1 MMRFTKALGAAAAL
15 CLLLAACTP
24 KAMETFSAWE
34 PEILLYP
41 GDTWEGEIPGDGEEA
56 AYTIS
61 VNTVPGLEA
70 RLEGGK
76 LILSATQPGGGQLTL
91 AATAK
96 GYLDTNL
103 TLPVRVE
110 ANILELDWTVS
121 APEETEEGEEP
132 DFWQEGETVGVLAER
147 SAVLTFTERY
157 GDPQTPTDAVLSAEL
172 DPPELGEVELGEG
185 KLVFDAGKEYG
196 DGTLTVIA
204 EKAGFDTQILHIPL
218 YVVRGQLPLRPT
230 TGGEEIEA
238 VELENGSSTTVKIE
252 TGAGAELTAQLDCDA
267 AVMTR
272 NGNAFAIVGNSL
284 GEGTLTITAEGEG
297 WLGRSITL
305 PVRVTRTKAAIT
317 PAAGEIAVA
326 PGETEEMSFTTKPKG
341 AAVRATVSGSGF
353 TAKVS
358 GETVHITAAED
369 AEGSAQ
375 ITLSVSA
382 PDYEDSSA
390 TITAKA
396 QLEPIQLTLS
406 EEAVTLEE
414 GESGTVTATAT
425 PEGCTIT
432 AEATSGITVEVD
444 GDTVTITP
452 EKSGTVTITASRANR
467 DPVSATVKVT
477 ATPPIVLPDVD
488 TETYAKDAAEIIRL
502 TNEYRKA
509 NGLSAL
515 AHVELLDIPA
525 TLRAEEAGEV
535 WSHTRPDGTNFHTVF
550 AQCGLKYTAYG
561 ENLFAVNAEYTPA
574 QVLEEWQD
582 SPAHNENLLRENF
595 NGIGVGVA
603 KVKGEYYYCQL
614 FVQR

>member
-1 MMRFTKALGAAAAL
+1 MRFTKALGAAAAL

-110 ANILELDWTVS
+110 ANTLELDWTVS

-317 PAAGEIAVA
+317 PAASEIAVA

-358 GETVHITAAED
+358 GETVQITAAED

>member
-1 MMRFTKALGAAAAL
+1 MRFTKALGAAAAL

-110 ANILELDWTVS
+110 ANTLELDWTVS

-297 WLGRSITL
+297 WLGRAITL

-317 PAAGEIAVA
+317 PAASEIAVA

>member
-1 MMRFTKALGAAAAL
+1 MRFTKALGAAAAL

-110 ANILELDWTVS
+110 ANTLELDWTVS

-297 WLGRSITL
+297 WLGRAITL

-582 SPAHNENLLRENF
+582 SPAHNENLLRGNF

>member
-1 MMRFTKALGAAAAL
+1 MRFTKALGAAAAL

-110 ANILELDWTVS
+110 ANTLELDWTVS

-284 GEGTLTITAEGEG
+284 GEGTLTITADGG
-297 WLGRSITL
+297 LAGPRHHPASAGHPHQGRHH
-305 PVRVTRTKAAIT
+305 PCRR
-317 PAAGEIAVA
+317 
-326 PGETEEMSFTTKPKG
+326 
-341 AAVRATVSGSGF
+341 
-353 TAKVS
+353 
-358 GETVHITAAED
+358 
-369 AEGSAQ
+369 
-375 ITLSVSA
+375 
-382 PDYEDSSA
+382 
-390 TITAKA
+390 
-396 QLEPIQLTLS
+396 
-406 EEAVTLEE
+406 
-414 GESGTVTATAT
+414 
-425 PEGCTIT
+425 
-432 AEATSGITVEVD
+432 
-444 GDTVTITP
+444 
-452 EKSGTVTITASRANR
+452 
-467 DPVSATVKVT
+467 
-477 ATPPIVLPDVD
+477 
-488 TETYAKDAAEIIRL
+488 
-502 TNEYRKA
+502 
-509 NGLSAL
+509 
-515 AHVELLDIPA
+515 
-525 TLRAEEAGEV
+525 
-535 WSHTRPDGTNFHTVF
+535 
-550 AQCGLKYTAYG
+550 
-561 ENLFAVNAEYTPA
+561 
-574 QVLEEWQD
+574 
-582 SPAHNENLLRENF
+582 
-595 NGIGVGVA
+595 
-603 KVKGEYYYCQL
+603 
-614 FVQR
+614 

>member
-1 MMRFTKALGAAAAL
+1 MRFTKALGAAAAL

-110 ANILELDWTVS
+110 ANTLELDWTVS

-297 WLGRSITL
+297 WLGRAITL

>member
-1 MMRFTKALGAAAAL
+1 MRFTKALGAAAAL

-110 ANILELDWTVS
+110 ANTLELDWTVS

-297 WLGRSITL
+297 WLGRAITL

-574 QVLEEWQD
+574 
-582 SPAHNENLLRENF
+582 
-595 NGIGVGVA
+595 
-603 KVKGEYYYCQL
+603 
-614 FVQR
+614 

>member
-1 MMRFTKALGAAAAL
+1 MRFTKALGAAAAL

-157 GDPQTPTDAVLSAEL
+157 GDPQSPTDATLSAEL

-218 YVVRGQLPLRPT
+218 HVVRGQLPLRPT

-358 GETVHITAAED
+358 GETVQITAAED

>member
-1 MMRFTKALGAAAAL
+1 MRFTKALGAAAAL

-110 ANILELDWTVS
+110 ANTLELDWTVS

-157 GDPQTPTDAVLSAEL
+157 GDPQSPTDATLSAEL

-218 YVVRGQLPLRPT
+218 HVVRGQLPLRPT

-358 GETVHITAAED
+358 GETVQITAAED

>member
-1 MMRFTKALGAAAAL
+1 MRFTKALGAAAAL

-110 ANILELDWTVS
+110 ANTLELDWTVS

-157 GDPQTPTDAVLSAEL
+157 GDSQTPTDAVLSAEL

-252 TGAGAELTAQLDCDA
+252 TGAGAELTAKLDCDA

-297 WLGRSITL
+297 WLGRAITL

-317 PAAGEIAVA
+317 PAASEIAVA

>member
-1 MMRFTKALGAAAAL
+1 MRFTKALGAAAAL

-110 ANILELDWTVS
+110 ANTLELDWTVS

-297 WLGRSITL
+297 WLGRSIPL

>member
-1 MMRFTKALGAAAAL
+1 MRFTKALGAAAAL

-110 ANILELDWTVS
+110 ANTLELDWTVS

-477 ATPPIVLPDVD
+477 APPPIVLPDVD

>member
-1 MMRFTKALGAAAAL
+1 MRFTKALGAAAAL

-110 ANILELDWTVS
+110 ANTLELDWTVS

-157 GDPQTPTDAVLSAEL
+157 GDSQTPTDAVLSAEL

-297 WLGRSITL
+297 WLGRAITL

-317 PAAGEIAVA
+317 PAASEIAVA

-452 EKSGTVTITASRANR
+452 EKSGTVTITASRTNR

>member
-1 MMRFTKALGAAAAL
+1 MRFTKALGAAAAL

-103 TLPVRVE
+103 PLPVRVE
-110 ANILELDWTVS
+110 ANTLELDWTVS

>member
-1 MMRFTKALGAAAAL
+1 MRFTKALGAAAAL

-110 ANILELDWTVS
+110 ANTLELDWTVS

-147 SAVLTFTERY
+147 SAVLTFYERY

-218 YVVRGQLPLRPT
+218 YVVRGQLPRRPT

>member
-1 MMRFTKALGAAAAL
+1 MRFTKALGAAAAL

-110 ANILELDWTVS
+110 ANTLELDWTVS

-297 WLGRSITL
+297 WLGRAITL

-317 PAAGEIAVA
+317 PAASEIAVA

-341 AAVRATVSGSGF
+341 AAVRATVSGSGL

>member
-1 MMRFTKALGAAAAL
+1 MRFTKALGAPAAL

-110 ANILELDWTVS
+110 ANTLELDWTVS

-341 AAVRATVSGSGF
+341 APGRATVSGSGF

>member
-1 MMRFTKALGAAAAL
+1 MRFTKALGAAAAL

-110 ANILELDWTVS
+110 ANTLELDWTVS

-297 WLGRSITL
+297 WLGRAITL

-358 GETVHITAAED
+358 GETVQITAAED
-369 AEGSAQ
+369 AEGSAR

>member
-1 MMRFTKALGAAAAL
+1 MRFTKALGAAAAL

-110 ANILELDWTVS
+110 ANTLELDWTVS
-121 APEETEEGEEP
+121 ASEETEEGEEP

-382 PDYEDSSA
+382 PDYEDSSD

>member
-1 MMRFTKALGAAAAL
+1 MRFTKALGAAAAL

-110 ANILELDWTVS
+110 ANTLELDWTVS
-121 APEETEEGEEP
+121 APEETEEGEVP
-132 DFWQEGETVGVLAER
+132 DFWQVGETVGVLAER

-297 WLGRSITL
+297 WLGRAITL

>member
-1 MMRFTKALGAAAAL
+1 MRFTKALGAPAAL

-110 ANILELDWTVS
+110 ANTLELDWTVS

>member
-1 MMRFTKALGAAAAL
+1 MRFTKALGAAAAL

-110 ANILELDWTVS
+110 ANTLELDWTVS

-297 WLGRSITL
+297 WLGRAITL

-317 PAAGEIAVA
+317 PAASEIAVA

-550 AQCGLKYTAYG
+550 AQSGLKYTAYG

>member
-1 MMRFTKALGAAAAL
+1 MRFTKALGAAAAL

-110 ANILELDWTVS
+110 ANTLELDWTVS

-414 GESGTVTATAT
+414 GESGTVTAT
-425 PEGCTIT
+425 
-432 AEATSGITVEVD
+432 GITVEVD

>member
-1 MMRFTKALGAAAAL
+1 MRFTKALGAAAAL

-110 ANILELDWTVS
+110 ANTLELDWTVS

-157 GDPQTPTDAVLSAEL
+157 GDSQTPTDAVLSAEL

-297 WLGRSITL
+297 WLGRAITL

-317 PAAGEIAVA
+317 PAASEIAVA

>member
-1 MMRFTKALGAAAAL
+1 MRFTKALGAAAAL

-110 ANILELDWTVS
+110 ANTLELDWTVS

-297 WLGRSITL
+297 WLGRAITL

-341 AAVRATVSGSGF
+341 AAVRATVSGSGS

>member
-1 MMRFTKALGAAAAL
+1 MRFTKALGAAAAL

-110 ANILELDWTVS
+110 ANTLELDWTVS

-157 GDPQTPTDAVLSAEL
+157 GDSQTPTDAVLSAEL

-297 WLGRSITL
+297 WLGRAITL

-317 PAAGEIAVA
+317 PAASEIAVA

-595 NGIGVGVA
+595 NDIGVGVA
-603 KVKGEYYYCQL
+603 KVKGEY
-614 FVQR
+614 

>member
-1 MMRFTKALGAAAAL
+1 MRFTKALGAAAAL

-110 ANILELDWTVS
+110 ANTLELDWTVS

-132 DFWQEGETVGVLAER
+132 DFWQEEETVGVLAEK

-157 GDPQTPTDAVLSAEL
+157 GDPQSPTDATLSAEL

-218 YVVRGQLPLRPT
+218 HVVHGQLPLRT
-230 TGGEEIEA
+230 GTGGEEIEA

-358 GETVHITAAED
+358 GETVQITAAED

-375 ITLSVSA
+375 FTLSVSA

>member
-1 MMRFTKALGAAAAL
+1 MRFTKALGAAAAL

-110 ANILELDWTVS
+110 ANTLELDWTVS

-326 PGETEEMSFTTKPKG
+326 PGETEEMSFTTKPRG

>member
-1 MMRFTKALGAAAAL
+1 MRFTKALGAAAAL
-15 CLLLAACTP
+15 CLLLAACSP
-24 KAMETFSAWE
+24 KAMETFSAWQ
-34 PEILLYP
+34 PEITLYP
-41 GDTWEGEIPGDGEEA
+41 GDTWEGEIPGDGEGA

-70 RLEGGK
+70 RLEGRK

-110 ANILELDWTVS
+110 ANTLELDWTVTAS
-121 APEETEEGEEP
+121 EGTEEGEEP
-132 DFWQEGETVGVLAER
+132 DYWQEGEVIGVLAGKT
-147 SAVLTFTERY
+147 AVLTFTERY
-157 GDPQTPTDAVLSAEL
+157 GDPGTLTDAALTAEL
-172 DPPELGEVELGEG
+172 DPPELGEIEVGEG
-185 KLVFDAGKEYG
+185 SLVFSAGTEYG
-196 DGTLTVIA
+196 EGILHVTA
-204 EKAGFDTQILHIPL
+204 EKAGFDTKILHIPL
-218 YVVRGQLPLRPT
+218 SVVRGRLPLALI
-230 TGGEEIEA
+230 TGGREIEA

-252 TGAGAELTAQLDCDA
+252 TGAGAEITADLDCPA
-267 AVMTR
+267 AAMTR
-272 NGNAFAIVGNSL
+272 NGSAFAIVGNSL
-284 GEGTLTITAEGEG
+284 GEGTLTVSVEGEG
-297 WLGRSITL
+297 WLGRSVTL

-326 PGETEEMSFTTKPKG
+326 PGETEELTFTTKPKG
-341 AAVRATVSGSGF
+341 AAVHATVSGSGF

-358 GETVHITAAED
+358 GETLRVTAAED

-382 PDYEDSSA
+382 PNYEDS
-390 TITAKA
+390 TAA
-396 QLEPIQLTLS
+396 VTAIARLEPIQLTLS
-406 EEAVTLEE
+406 EDSVTVEE
-414 GESGTVTATAT
+414 GESDTVTATAT

-432 AEATSGITVEVD
+432 AEGTDGITAKVE
-444 GDTVTITP
+444 GDTVTITAQ
-452 EKSGTVTITASRANR
+452 KSGTVTVTASRANR

-515 AHVELLDIPA
+515 SHVEIVDIPA

-550 AQCGLKYTAYG
+550 ALCGLKYTAYG
-561 ENLFAVNAEYTPA
+561 ENLFAVNTEYTPA
-574 QVLEEWQD
+574 QVLEEWKD
-582 SPAHNENLLRENF
+582 SPAHNENLLRKNF

-614 FVQR
+614 FVQQ

>member
-1 MMRFTKALGAAAAL
+1 
-15 CLLLAACTP
+15 
-24 KAMETFSAWE
+24 
-34 PEILLYP
+34 
-41 GDTWEGEIPGDGEEA
+41 
-56 AYTIS
+56 
-61 VNTVPGLEA
+61 
-70 RLEGGK
+70 
-76 LILSATQPGGGQLTL
+76 
-91 AATAK
+91 
-96 GYLDTNL
+96 
-103 TLPVRVE
+103 
-110 ANILELDWTVS
+110 
-121 APEETEEGEEP
+121 
-132 DFWQEGETVGVLAER
+132 
-147 SAVLTFTERY
+147 
-157 GDPQTPTDAVLSAEL
+157 
-172 DPPELGEVELGEG
+172 
-185 KLVFDAGKEYG
+185 
-196 DGTLTVIA
+196 
-204 EKAGFDTQILHIPL
+204 
-218 YVVRGQLPLRPT
+218 
-230 TGGEEIEA
+230 
-238 VELENGSSTTVKIE
+238 
-252 TGAGAELTAQLDCDA
+252 
-267 AVMTR
+267 
-272 NGNAFAIVGNSL
+272 
-284 GEGTLTITAEGEG
+284 
-297 WLGRSITL
+297 
-305 PVRVTRTKAAIT
+305 
-317 PAAGEIAVA
+317 
-326 PGETEEMSFTTKPKG
+326 MSFTTKPKG

-525 TLRAEEAGEV
+525 TLRAEEAGE
-535 WSHTRPDGTNFHTVF
+535 
-550 AQCGLKYTAYG
+550 
-561 ENLFAVNAEYTPA
+561 
-574 QVLEEWQD
+574 
-582 SPAHNENLLRENF
+582 
-595 NGIGVGVA
+595 
-603 KVKGEYYYCQL
+603 
-614 FVQR
+614 

>member
-1 MMRFTKALGAAAAL
+1 MRFTKALGAAAAL

-24 KAMETFSAWE
+24 QAMETFSAWE

-110 ANILELDWTVS
+110 ANTLELDWTVS

-297 WLGRSITL
+297 WLGRAITL

-317 PAAGEIAVA
+317 PAASEIAVA

>member
-1 MMRFTKALGAAAAL
+1 
-15 CLLLAACTP
+15 
-24 KAMETFSAWE
+24 METFSAWE

-110 ANILELDWTVS
+110 ANTLELDWTVS

-297 WLGRSITL
+297 WLGRSIPL

>member
-1 MMRFTKALGAAAAL
+1 MRFTKALGAAAAL

-76 LILSATQPGGGQLTL
+76 LILSATQPGGGQLPL

-110 ANILELDWTVS
+110 ANTLELDWTVS

>member
-1 MMRFTKALGAAAAL
+1 MRFTKALGAAAAL

-110 ANILELDWTVS
+110 ANTLELDWTVS

-467 DPVSATVKVT
+467 DPVSATAKVT

>member
-1 MMRFTKALGAAAAL
+1 MRFTKALGAAAAL

-110 ANILELDWTVS
+110 ANTLELDWTVS

-297 WLGRSITL
+297 WLGRAITL

-317 PAAGEIAVA
+317 PAASEIAVA

-358 GETVHITAAED
+358 GETVQITAAED

>member
-1 MMRFTKALGAAAAL
+1 MRFTKALGAAAAL

-110 ANILELDWTVS
+110 ANTLELDWTVS

>member
-1 MMRFTKALGAAAAL
+1 
-15 CLLLAACTP
+15 
-24 KAMETFSAWE
+24 
-34 PEILLYP
+34 
-41 GDTWEGEIPGDGEEA
+41 
-56 AYTIS
+56 
-61 VNTVPGLEA
+61 
-70 RLEGGK
+70 
-76 LILSATQPGGGQLTL
+76 
-91 AATAK
+91 
-96 GYLDTNL
+96 
-103 TLPVRVE
+103 
-110 ANILELDWTVS
+110 
-121 APEETEEGEEP
+121 
-132 DFWQEGETVGVLAER
+132 
-147 SAVLTFTERY
+147 
-157 GDPQTPTDAVLSAEL
+157 
-172 DPPELGEVELGEG
+172 
-185 KLVFDAGKEYG
+185 
-196 DGTLTVIA
+196 
-204 EKAGFDTQILHIPL
+204 
-218 YVVRGQLPLRPT
+218 
-230 TGGEEIEA
+230 
-238 VELENGSSTTVKIE
+238 
-252 TGAGAELTAQLDCDA
+252 
-267 AVMTR
+267 
-272 NGNAFAIVGNSL
+272 
-284 GEGTLTITAEGEG
+284 
-297 WLGRSITL
+297 
-305 PVRVTRTKAAIT
+305 
-317 PAAGEIAVA
+317 
-326 PGETEEMSFTTKPKG
+326 MSFTTKPKG

-369 AEGSAQ
+369 ADGSAQ

>member
-1 MMRFTKALGAAAAL
+1 M
-15 CLLLAACTP
+15 
-24 KAMETFSAWE
+24 
-34 PEILLYP
+34 
-41 GDTWEGEIPGDGEEA
+41 
-56 AYTIS
+56 
-61 VNTVPGLEA
+61 
-70 RLEGGK
+70 
-76 LILSATQPGGGQLTL
+76 
-91 AATAK
+91 
-96 GYLDTNL
+96 
-103 TLPVRVE
+103 
-110 ANILELDWTVS
+110 
-121 APEETEEGEEP
+121 
-132 DFWQEGETVGVLAER
+132 GVLAER

-297 WLGRSITL
+297 WLGRAITL